1 MGTTRPWLGW
11 ASAAALV
18 AATAIG
24 CGSSSTSSS
33 TVSAIAISP
42 SPCGVSRTNSTQ
54 LTASATLHDG
64 TKQDIT
70 STFGVKWST
79 GDSNTATVNQSGV
92 LVGVNPG
99 VTGVTVE
106 YQGASGSEDC
116 TVTP

>member
-1 MGTTRPWLGW
+1 MRTSKCRFVWLT
-11 ASAAALV
+11 AAAFV
-18 AATAIG
+18 GAAAG
-24 CGSSSTSSS
+24 CGSSSTSSA

-42 SPCGVSRTNSTQ
+42 SPCSVSRTNSTQ
-54 LTASATLHDG
+54 LTASATLRDG

-70 STFGVKWST
+70 SVFGVKWST
-79 GDSNTATVNQSGV
+79 ADGNTATVNGSGV

-106 YQGASGSEDC
+106 YQGATGTEDC